1 MTMATTRREFLAAG
15 GVAPLALV
23 LGGQSGSRDLTA
35 AEQANVDV
43 VNGFCDAWATRDAAN
58 IASFLSEDAVFRFT
72 QDGDAATGSDTLR
85 QQAEGFLADA
95 SEVLFDVLETYAI
108 GPLVVNLRVDYFT
121 NAGGPRN
128 EFRVAGVFYVRDGKI
143 VEWIDALAPAPA

>member
-23 LGGQSGSRDLTA
+23 LAGQSGSRDLTA

-58 IASFLSEDAVFRFT
+58 IASFLADDAVFRFT
-72 QDGDAATGSDTLR
+72 QDGDAATGSETLR
-85 QQAEGFLADA
+85 QQVEPFVADA
-95 SEVLFDVLETYAI
+95 REVLFDVLETYAI

-121 NAGGPRN
+121 NANGERN

-143 VEWIDALAPAPA
+143 VEWIDALAPA

>member
-1 MTMATTRREFLAAG
+1 VATATTRREFLAAG

-43 VNGFCDAWATRDAAN
+43 VNGFCDAWATRDASQ
-58 IASFLSEDAVFRFT
+58 IASFLADDVVFRFT
-72 QDGDAATGSDTLR
+72 QDADAVTGSETFR
-85 QQAEGFLADA
+85 EQAGGFLANA
-95 SEVLFDVLETYAI
+95 SEVRFDVLETWAV

-121 NAGGPRN
+121 SPDGQQ
-128 EFRVAGVFYVRDGKI
+128 EFRVAGVFYVSDGKI